1 MGGQLRGCRD
11 GDLDVL
17 VASTSDDS
25 IRYLES
31 NGAAVPAF
39 TTRVVPSVADGA
51 YTVIG
56 SDLDTDGDVE

>member
-1 MGGQLRGCRD
+1 
-11 GDLDVL
+11 LDVL

-39 TTRVVPSVADGA
+39 TTRVVTSVADGA

-56 SDLDTDGDVE
+56 SDLDTDGDIE